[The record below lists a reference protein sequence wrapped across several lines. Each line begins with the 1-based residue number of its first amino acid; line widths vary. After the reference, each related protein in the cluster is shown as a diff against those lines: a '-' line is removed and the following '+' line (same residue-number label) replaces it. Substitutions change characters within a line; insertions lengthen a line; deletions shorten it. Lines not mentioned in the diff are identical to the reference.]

1 MSNFRKWLI
10 HKLGGH
16 TESYIRISKDGIE
29 VISGNK
35 NTFTNEKKLRRELM
49 MEEFKDEN

>member
-1 MSNFRKWLI
+1 MSKFRKWLI
-10 HKLGGH
+10 HKLGGY

-35 NTFTNEKKLRRELM
+35 TAFTSEKELTRELM
-49 MEEFKDEN
+49 MGESKDEN